1 MNLIEDIVGELCK
14 ILLPIEEEIF
24 FGEPT
29 SNIAI
34 CTLSSISLLKDI
46 SHSNIIKEIAIAG
59 RLLSEN
65 KGIDSLI
72 RSVISNVKINVI
84 ILCGK
89 ETIGHKLGDSLLC
102 LYKNGI
108 DENHKIIGSSSPYP
122 ILTVTKKQVSKFQRQ
137 VKIINKIG
145 ETDVSNLKNIVENFK
160 KIQ

>member
-89 ETIGHKLGDSLLC
+89 ETIGHKPGDSLLC

>member
-89 ETIGHKLGDSLLC
+89 ETIGHKPGDSLLC

-122 ILTVTKKQVSKFQRQ
+122 ILTVTKEQISKFQRQ
-137 VKIINKIG
+137 IKIINKIG
-145 ETDVSNLKNIVENFK
+145 ETNISNLKGIVESFK
-160 KIQ
+160 KTQ

>member
-1 MNLIEDIVGELCK
+1 MNLIEDIAGELCK

-24 FGEPT
+24 FGESA

-34 CTLSSISLLKDI
+34 CTLSSINLLKDI

-72 RSVISNVKINVI
+72 RSVISNEKINVI

-89 ETIGHKLGDSLLC
+89 ETIGHKSGDSLLC

-108 DENHKIIGSSSPYP
+108 DEDHKIIGSSSPHP
-122 ILTVTKKQVSKFQRQ
+122 ILTVTKKQVSKFQKQ

-145 ETDVSNLKNIVENFK
+145 ETDISNLKSIVESFK

>member
-1 MNLIEDIVGELCK
+1 MNLIEDIAGELCK

-24 FGEPT
+24 FGEPI

-34 CTLSSISLLKDI
+34 CTLSSINLLKDI

-72 RSVISNVKINVI
+72 RSVISNEKINII

-89 ETIGHKLGDSLLC
+89 ETIGHKSGDSLLC

-108 DENHKIIGSSSPYP
+108 DKNHKIIGSSSPHP
-122 ILTVTKKQVSKFQRQ
+122 ILTVTKKQVSKFQKQ

-145 ETDVSNLKNIVENFK
+145 ETDISNLKSIVESFK